1 VRVIGVSD
9 PEIPEPKRGKGR
21 PRKVTPDLE
30 SQEGEA
36 PAPISLSP
44 LDEEILPESEP
55 ERAEKDYRTLAHGEL
70 SPRHRRL
77 AFLAAQGNSN
87 SAIGKELGYS
97 DSRVSILLKNPY
109 ISAEIQK
116 MQERIYEETI
126 GQRMKGFAD
135 ASLNVI
141 QQVLN
146 DRTNRVKMS
155 EKIQVAQWVIEKLDG
170 KAIQKIEA
178 GENLLAS
185 LMDRLD
191 AAKTRPVVQITNN
204 FNGAVGPETFDVTPP
219 AQKQLDAPKTE
230 EDQLDD
236 WLKDWEV

>member
-1 VRVIGVSD
+1 MGVSEGEA
-9 PEIPEPKRGKGR
+9 PEKRGKGR

-30 SQEGEA
+30 SQEERA
-36 PAPISLSP
+36 PAPISSP
-44 LDEEILPESEP
+44 LDDDILPESEP

-178 GENLLAS
+178 GENLLSA

-191 AAKTRPVVQITNN
+191 AAKTRPIVNITHNHIQEH
-204 FNGAVGPETFDVTPP
+204 PETLDVTPP
-219 AQKQLDAPKTE
+219 LQKQLEGPKTE

-236 WLKDWEV
+236 WLKDWEI